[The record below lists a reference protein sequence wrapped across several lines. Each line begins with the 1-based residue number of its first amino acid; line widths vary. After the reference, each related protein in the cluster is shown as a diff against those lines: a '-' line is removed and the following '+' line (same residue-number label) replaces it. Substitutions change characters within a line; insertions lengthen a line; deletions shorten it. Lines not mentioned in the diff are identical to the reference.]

1 MTFWI
6 TAPFKL
12 NEISSFIFKMSSLAP
27 QFAEMFIFLG
37 VDKLFLTPEN
47 SIFVEL
53 NLKYAFLSVS
63 LAEMFILD
71 KTN

>member
-1 MTFWI
+1 
-6 TAPFKL
+6 
-12 NEISSFIFKMSSLAP
+12 MSSLAP
-27 QFAEMFIFLG
+27 QFAEMFIFWG

-47 SIFVEL
+47 SIFVEI

>member
-1 MTFWI
+1 
-6 TAPFKL
+6 
-12 NEISSFIFKMSSLAP
+12 MSSLAP

-47 SIFVEL
+47 CIFVEL
-53 NLKYAFLSVS
+53 NLKYAFLSVP